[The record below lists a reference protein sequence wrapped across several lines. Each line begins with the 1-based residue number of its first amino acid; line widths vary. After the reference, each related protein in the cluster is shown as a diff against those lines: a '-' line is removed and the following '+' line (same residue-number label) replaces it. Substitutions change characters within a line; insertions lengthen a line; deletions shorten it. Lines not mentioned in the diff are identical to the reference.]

1 MFHGQSYFLS
11 WLFLIVPLIFL
22 VPPNPLDTT
31 HCSFLNV
38 TNTAA
43 FSVVNVTAERMTMS
57 PDFVLHQ
64 FLCIHVDGTGIYSI
78 NGEVTRKPLAAI
90 LLSPSGREDSYKRTK
105 GIAIAT
111 KWLFILLMASSSA
124 WWVLSQIS
132 SGISVV
138 RWGLWALSM
147 IEAITIVICVVIAR
161 NEAQS
166 FSFVVGTSAVLY
178 GSLFYASILILSILL
193 GFLIWDIT
201 RSEPP
206 RFLAI
211 PYKRYEQRGSSKR
224 SVLSTAKEHVVIL
237 WLVLGSL
244 LRTVR
249 SSGSR

>member
-1 MFHGQSYFLS
+1 MFHEQSYFLS

-38 TNTAA
+38 TSTAA

-57 PDFVLHQ
+57 PDFELHQ

-78 NGEVTRKPLAAI
+78 DGEVTRKPLAAI
-90 LLSPSGREDSYKRTK
+90 RLSPSDREDSYKRTE

-138 RWGLWALSM
+138 R
-147 IEAITIVICVVIAR
+147 
-161 NEAQS
+161 
-166 FSFVVGTSAVLY
+166 
-178 GSLFYASILILSILL
+178 
-193 GFLIWDIT
+193 
-201 RSEPP
+201 
-206 RFLAI
+206 
-211 PYKRYEQRGSSKR
+211 
-224 SVLSTAKEHVVIL
+224 
-237 WLVLGSL
+237 
-244 LRTVR
+244 
-249 SSGSR
+249 